1 MQCGALAL
9 CAGMFIVLYIGLL
22 QTDSGRTALL
32 RLHSDI
38 RISIA
43 RHPTIFKYL
52 WPVEKVMGAMS
63 GFLLFM
69 PVFMLDG
76 GDQVKVMQRMQ
87 SIDGDFVPFFHGVA
101 HTRHQDVAGISS
113 APQHRGWLLGAF
125 HPSPQCLPS
134 DTLIFVPN
142 GPDHARIRTT
152 IKKLV
157 QGLIVKPGDV
167 QLRMTEEAEA
177 LQSRALQAYSDR
189 DIARGDQ
196 LMDQAWKQSLV
207 ATIFAQMFEREL
219 SQSQVDLISQYMD
232 KAPGAC
238 VLDSSLWL
246 LTWAAGL
253 GSVQHIRAFTTELV
267 KSSPV
272 GKRAPQI
279 FAEVY
284 KQSFGQELS
293 GDILAAATSDFLR
306 QLADG
311 FLFAGLLGTS
321 GLAKQT
327 FKRIRDN
334 PNYYYPKW
342 NESSVAFLIETSR
355 LDPPV
360 TWFSNIA
367 EEPVE
372 VHYPRWGPVTYPAG
386 TPVVYL
392 IGTAN
397 RDRAVFGGPTNS
409 RQRAEMFDPKRPE
422 LRSVLTWNGLEQAWS
437 KDGALNTTLAPR
449 GCPGRALSQATVVA
463 LVDAFGPRQPPNF
476 LEDASA
482 TADGD
487 YYFTHIPVMD
497 DIGWALWSFTC
508 ALFIVWLLVLELFCY
523 SSRSHV
529 GSISLNYIGY
539 LAAQGTNGLV
549 WIFMDRGSTV
559 WFYHLQN
566 LAAVFYLRI
575 FLVSLRHWAQRRR
588 LTAAKKASAL
598 ANATSGVSTDDD
610 SNVST
615 TAVSESSGTGV
626 TSMPAASDDAAPSAA
641 RRNRTRSPGR
651 GGRGGTHP
659 PQLQRGNSAPEMG
672 PGPSDLD
679 SLPHPPPLRIS
690 ASADA
695 ALSSD
700 EEDSVE
706 MLLTASGSPAHAGS
720 TLRSGVKLA
729 YASAIPDWPV
739 WTTFIVT
746 CCVIQL
752 ARAVDP
758 EFNLQMFVGLFYG
771 PAALLVMY
779 TVVTFLLDDGY
790 RENVYVETE
799 HNSPSQRAMSQHRS
813 KVEKWYDALRD
824 ALPPFLRALIPP
836 SFEGGMLLLG
846 VFGGLWGIAD
856 LFWPALMA
864 DGQAF
869 HLLSRVGDSL
879 LYVPFV
885 VHAIPVM
892 DSLVAQSDVTARN
905 TFTAALGWSR
915 MQASSLVDLM
925 APRQTAM
932 RRRARARCSF
942 WTLVIGFVTVV
953 LTSAAMYTAVQRIV
967 SAPLCN
973 WTGNLN
979 PMQDIPSK
987 PDFTCPNVDI
997 QPESRAPP
1005 APLPDSAC
1013 GPVANSQ
1020 LQQLDWNTKL
1030 LYQVL
1035 SRYVLDDQGA
1045 TPNGDTVKVPRWQRP
1060 LKKRTTVFGVPV
1072 PVEDEDAFAGDFN
1085 AGIQD
1090 FVMQMMRSRLFFGD
1104 TDTDVDLHFDYS
1116 SAEQGRDV
1124 LLAASRAKTRLP
1136 PSLIPWFDMTSD
1148 LAMSKFAFNGL
1159 AAQNM
1164 KRVTQADRRVWNE
1177 LPGSPSE
1184 SFISRAEYMA
1194 DYTWMS
1200 GLEVRAGYE
1209 PYGANAIFDAE
1220 GTILG
1225 IVWSNAPSKVSLAE
1239 GAWISPE
1246 SVFWNRAKFVWR
1258 SSAVVGVTLADHLVG
1273 VHLLLSN
1280 AAVTAT
1286 REKLPVSHP
1295 IRRLLTPFTYYTVS
1309 INRGSIATLL
1319 SRNSM
1324 LHRAVGLTWNGLKAG
1339 FLFASEHVQ
1348 FGTATEQIE
1357 ARGMLDAPEW
1367 LYPWGA
1373 DMRRYDAIVQ
1383 KFVRSYVTT
1392 YLTDVHVHADADLR
1406 AWDEG
1411 LHEFSNTLLP
1421 RVTDVDSLVSV
1432 LSTIIVKV
1440 TAMHLQVG
1448 RVTSYVADASW
1459 ASSKI
1464 SSYNL
1469 AQVQTS
1475 LQMLNIAMVTGKAQ
1489 PMLLANY
1496 DHLIVG
1502 HTHKRVAS
1510 AKAAWHTF
1518 RADLCELAYEID
1530 VKNANAEHDAVPL
1543 TDSDDMPAQPS
1554 EGRQRRFPCNGANPK
1569 LMSSAVS
1576 I

>member
-1 MQCGALAL
+1 MICLS
-9 CAGMFIVLYIGLL
+9 MFAVLYLGLL

-38 RISIA
+38 RIGIA
-43 RHPTIFKYL
+43 RHPTFFKYT
-52 WPVEKVMGAMS
+52 WPLEKVVGAMS

-142 GPDHARIRTT
+142 GPDHARIRKT
-152 IKKLV
+152 IKNLV
-157 QGLIVKPGDV
+157 QGLVVKPGDV
-167 QLRMTEEAEA
+167 QLHMTEQAESMQA
-177 LQSRALQAYSDR
+177 KALQAYSER
-189 DIARGDQ
+189 NVALGHE

-219 SQSQVDLISQYMD
+219 SQSQVDLIAQYMD

-238 VLDSSLWL
+238 VLDVSLWP

-253 GSVQHIRAFTTELV
+253 GSVKHIRAFTTELV
-267 KSSPV
+267 KTSPV

-279 FAEVY
+279 FAAVY
-284 KQSFGQELS
+284 KETFGQELS
-293 GDILAAATSDFLR
+293 GDVLTAATNDFLR

-327 FKRIRDN
+327 FKRIRDD
-334 PNYYYPKW
+334 PHFYYPKW
-342 NESSVAFLIETSR
+342 NESKVAFLVETSR

-409 RQRAEMFDPKRPE
+409 QQRAQTFDPKRPE
-422 LRSVLTWNGLEQAWS
+422 LRSVLTWNGLESAWNAR
-437 KDGALNTTLAPR
+437 DGSLNATQAPR
-449 GCPGRALSQATVVA
+449 GCPGRALSQSTVSA
-463 LVDAFGPRQPPNF
+463 LIDAFGPRLPPNF

-497 DIGWALWSFTC
+497 DIGWALWSLTC
-508 ALFIVWLLVLELFCY
+508 ATFILWLLVLECCCY
-523 SSRSHV
+523 PGRDGI
-529 GSISLNYIGY
+529 GSVSLNYIGY
-539 LAAQGTNGLV
+539 LAAQGTNGIV
-549 WIFMDRGSTV
+549 WITMDRDSSV

-566 LAAVFYLRI
+566 LAAVFYFRI
-575 FLVSLRHWAQRRR
+575 FLVSLRHWANRHR
-588 LTAAKKASAL
+588 LKAAKRVTAHSSSSGILSSETVASVADSTAAVADAP
-598 ANATSGVSTDDD
+598 D
-610 SNVST
+610 
-615 TAVSESSGTGV
+615 GTGV
-626 TSMPAASDDAAPSAA
+626 GDASDMPASTATRSS
-641 RRNRTRSPGR
+641 RRARTRSPGR
-651 GGRGGTHP
+651 LPRNAPDLRRGS
-659 PQLQRGNSAPEMG
+659 SAPEADMT
-672 PGPSDLD
+672 D
-679 SLPHPPPLRIS
+679 SGLPPHPPSLRIS

-695 ALSSD
+695 AFGVDDD
-700 EEDSVE
+700 EDALD
-706 MLLTASGSPAHAGS
+706 MLTTATGSPAHAGS

-739 WTTFIVT
+739 WSTFIVT
-746 CCVIQL
+746 SFIVQF

-758 EFNLQMFVGLFYG
+758 QFNLQMFVGVFYG
-771 PAALLVMY
+771 PAAILVMY
-779 TVVTFLLDDGY
+779 TVVTFLVDDGF
-790 RENVYVETE
+790 RPSVFVEKE
-799 HNSPSQRAMSQHRS
+799 NSPSGKAGAAYRS
-813 KVEKWYDALRD
+813 RVEQWYDSFRD
-824 ALPPFLRALIPP
+824 ALPPFLNVLVPP

-846 VFGGLWGIAD
+846 VIGGAWGIAD
-856 LFWPALMA
+856 LFWPAMLA

-869 HLLSRVGDSL
+869 HLLSRAGDSL

-892 DSLVAQSDVTARN
+892 DSLVAKSNTSARS
-905 TFTAALGWSR
+905 TFTAAIGWSR
-915 MQASSLVDLM
+915 LQNATLEDLM
-925 APRQTAM
+925 APTQTAN
-932 RRRARARCSF
+932 RRRSRARCSF
-942 WTLVIGFVTVV
+942 WTLMAGFVAVV
-953 LTSAAMYTAVQRIV
+953 LTVGGMYTAAHRIV

-973 WTGNLN
+973 WDGNLN
-979 PMQDIPSK
+979 PMQDTPSV

-997 QPESRAPP
+997 APESRAPP

-1013 GPVANSQ
+1013 GPVANSL

-1035 SRYVLDDQGA
+1035 SKYVLDDQGA
-1045 TPNGDTVKVPRWQRP
+1045 TPNGDAVKVPRWQRP
-1060 LKKRTTVFGVPV
+1060 LKKRMTVFGVPV
-1072 PVEDEDAFAGDFN
+1072 PVEDEDAYAGDFN

-1090 FVMQMMRSRLFFGD
+1090 FAMQMMRSRLFFGD
-1104 TDTDVDLHFDYS
+1104 ADTDVDLYYDYAS
-1116 SAEQGRDV
+1116 SEQGRDV

-1136 PSLIPWFDMTSD
+1136 PALIPWFDMTSD
-1148 LAMSKFAFNGL
+1148 TAQSKFAFNGL
-1159 AAQNM
+1159 GAQNM
-1164 KRVTQADRRVWNE
+1164 KRVSQADRRMWQD

-1184 SFISRAEYMA
+1184 NHIARAEYMS

-1220 GTILG
+1220 GDILG
-1225 IVWSNAPSKVSLAE
+1225 IVWSNAPTKVSLAE
-1239 GAWISPE
+1239 GAWIGPKD
-1246 SVFWNRAKFVWR
+1246 VFWNRAKFVWR
-1258 SSAVVGVTLADHLVG
+1258 SSAVLGVTLADHLVG

-1295 IRRLLTPFTYYTVS
+1295 IRRLMTPFTYYTVS

-1440 TAMHLQVG
+1440 TAMHMQVG

-1464 SSYNL
+1464 SGYNL

-1502 HTHKRVAS
+1502 HTHKRVAA
-1510 AKAAWHTF
+1510 AKAAWHVF
-1518 RADLCELAYEID
+1518 RADLCDLAFEID
-1530 VKNANAEHDAVPL
+1530 VKNARAQFDAVPMGEG
-1543 TDSDDMPAQPS
+1543 DDELPQASQERP
-1554 EGRQRRFPCNGANPK
+1554 RRFPCNGANPK

>member
-1 MQCGALAL
+1 MQAGALMV
-9 CAGMFIVLYIGLL
+9 CIGMLLTLYIGLL

-32 RLHSDI
+32 RAHADI
-38 RISIA
+38 RIGIA
-43 RHPTIFKYL
+43 RHPTLFKYL
-52 WPVEKVMGAMS
+52 WPVERVVGALS

-69 PVFMLDG
+69 PVFALDG
-76 GDQVKVMQRMQ
+76 GDQVKVMERMQ

-101 HTRHQDVAGISS
+101 HTRHQDVASISV

-125 HPSPQCLPS
+125 HPSPQCLPD

-142 GPDHARIRTT
+142 GEHHASIRRT
-152 IKKLV
+152 IKQLV
-157 QGLIVKPGDV
+157 QGLVVKPGDV
-167 QLRMTEEAEA
+167 QLHMTDEAA
-177 LQSRALQAYSDR
+177 GLQLKALQAYADR
-189 DIARGDQ
+189 NVVEGDE

-207 ATIFAQMFEREL
+207 ATIFEQMFERQL
-219 SQSQVDLISQYMD
+219 SQSQVDLIAQYMD

-238 VLDSSLWL
+238 VLDSSLWP

-253 GSVQHIRAFTTELV
+253 GTVQHIRAFTTELV

-272 GKRAPQI
+272 GRRAPQV
-279 FAEVY
+279 FGSEYKKANPHHKALSAE
-284 KQSFGQELS
+284 ELE
-293 GDILAAATSDFLR
+293 GATNDFLR

-327 FKRIRDN
+327 FKRIRDD
-334 PNYYYPKW
+334 PKFYYPKW
-342 NESSVAFLIETSR
+342 NESKVAFLVETSR

-372 VHYPRWGPVTYPAG
+372 VHYPRWGPVTYPVG
-386 TPVVYL
+386 TPMVYL

-409 RQRAEMFDPKRPE
+409 KQRAETFDPKRKE
-422 LRSVLTWNGLEQAWS
+422 LRSVLTWNGLESAWS
-437 KDGALNTTLAPR
+437 AKDGSLNATQAPR

-463 LVDAFGPRQPPNF
+463 LVDAFGPRLPPNF

-482 TADGD
+482 TPDGD

-508 ALFIVWLLVLELFCY
+508 GVFILWLLMLERCCY
-523 SSRSHV
+523 PGRHGI
-529 GSISLNYIGY
+529 GSMSWNYIGY
-539 LAAQGTNGLV
+539 LAAQGTNGIV
-549 WIFMDRGSTV
+549 WTTMDRDSTV

-566 LAAVFYLRI
+566 LAAVFYFRI
-575 FLVSLRHWAQRRR
+575 FLVALRHWAHRRR
-588 LTAAKKASAL
+588 LTAAKRVTAYGSSSSGIL
-598 ANATSGVSTDDD
+598 SSSNTATVGHGTD
-610 SNVST
+610 
-615 TAVSESSGTGV
+615 AGTGV
-626 TSMPAASDDAAPSAA
+626 QEVSAMPAADAAARS

-651 GGRGGTHP
+651 LPRAAPDLRRGS
-659 PQLQRGNSAPEMG
+659 SAPEADTG
-672 PGPSDLD
+672 LP
-679 SLPHPPPLRIS
+679 PHPPALRIS

-695 ALSSD
+695 AGFSSD
-700 EEDSVE
+700 EEEDFMD
-706 MLLTASGSPAHAGS
+706 MLATQTGSPAHQGS
-720 TLRSGVKLA
+720 TLRSGVKLT
-729 YASAIPDWPV
+729 YATAIPDWPV
-739 WTTFIVT
+739 WTTFMVT
-746 CCVIQL
+746 SVVVQL
-752 ARAVDP
+752 ARHLDP
-758 EFNLQMFVGLFYG
+758 NFNLQMFVGLFYG
-771 PAALLVMY
+771 PAAILVMY
-779 TVVTFLLDDGY
+779 TVVTFLLDDGF
-790 RENVYVETE
+790 RDNVFLEKK
-799 HNSPSQRAMSQHRS
+799 HSPSGLHAVPRSSQ
-813 KVEKWYDALRD
+813 VEKWYDDFRD
-824 ALPPFLRALIPP
+824 ALYPPLARLVPP

-846 VFGGLWGIAD
+846 VIGGAWGIAD
-856 LFWPALMA
+856 LFWPAVLA

-869 HLLSRVGDSL
+869 HLLSRAGDSL
-879 LYVPFV
+879 LYVPLV

-892 DSLVAQSDVTARN
+892 DSLVAQSDSSARS
-905 TFTAALGWSR
+905 TFTAAQGWSLL
-915 MQASSLVDLM
+915 QSKTLEDLM
-925 APRQTAM
+925 APTQSGS

-942 WTLVIGFVTVV
+942 WTLVAGSVSVLLTVGT
-953 LTSAAMYTAVQRIV
+953 LYLAAHEVV

-973 WTGNLN
+973 WQGNLDA
-979 PMQDIPSK
+979 MQGVPST
-987 PDFTCPNVDI
+987 PDFTCPGAFI

-1013 GPVANSQ
+1013 GAEANSL
-1020 LQQLDWNTKL
+1020 LQQLDWNTKV
-1030 LYQVL
+1030 LYQLL
-1035 SRYVLDDQGA
+1035 SKYVLDAQGA
-1045 TPNGDTVKVPRWQRP
+1045 TPNGDAVKVPRWQRP

-1072 PVEDEDAFAGDFN
+1072 PIEDEDAYAGDLS
-1085 AGIQD
+1085 AGVQD

-1104 TDTDVDLHFDYS
+1104 ADSDVDLHYDYA

-1136 PSLIPWFDMTSD
+1136 PALIPWFDMTSD
-1148 LAMSKFAFNGL
+1148 AAQSKFAFNGL
-1159 AAQNM
+1159 GAQNM
-1164 KRVTQADRRVWNE
+1164 KRVTQADRRQWAG
-1177 LPGSPSE
+1177 LPGAPTE
-1184 SFISRAEYMA
+1184 AHIARAEYMS

-1209 PYGANAIFDAE
+1209 PYGANAVFDADGE
-1220 GTILG
+1220 ILG
-1225 IVWSNAPSKVSLAE
+1225 IVWSNAPNKVSLGE
-1239 GAWISPE
+1239 GAWIGPKD
-1246 SVFWNRAKFVWR
+1246 VFWNRAKFVWR

-1286 REKLPVSHP
+1286 REKLPVAHP
-1295 IRRLLTPFTYYTVS
+1295 IRRLMTPFTYYTVT

-1339 FLFASEHVQ
+1339 FLFASSHVE

-1373 DMRRYDAIVQ
+1373 DIQRYDAIVH
-1383 KFVRSYVTT
+1383 KFVRAYVTT
-1392 YLTDVHVHADADLR
+1392 YMTDVHVHADADLR

-1464 SSYNL
+1464 SGYNL

-1496 DHLIVG
+1496 DHLVVG
-1502 HTHKRVAS
+1502 QTHKRVAA
-1510 AKAAWHTF
+1510 AKEAWHTF
-1518 RADLCELAYEID
+1518 RADLCALAYEID
-1530 VKNANAEHDAVPL
+1530 VKNARAERDAIPL
-1543 TDSDDMPAQPS
+1543 GEGDDDAPPTTADRP
-1554 EGRQRRFPCNGANPK
+1554 RRYPCNGANPK